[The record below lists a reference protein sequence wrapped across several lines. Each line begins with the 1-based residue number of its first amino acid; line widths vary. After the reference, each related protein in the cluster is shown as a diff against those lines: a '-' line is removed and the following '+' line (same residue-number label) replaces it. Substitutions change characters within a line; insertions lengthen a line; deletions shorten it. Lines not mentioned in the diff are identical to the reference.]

1 MKRQT
6 NNNDTPAEGHV
17 QMSLKDIS
25 NQNKVKD
32 NEVSA
37 VESEKLNWLK
47 ASYKFHTYAYR
58 DPRSAFSTSVGLPVV
73 SPTTLILGIASTLFR
88 VGLANEAKSFLQIAH
103 QCNVIVDSPEGVIF
117 FRAFHQLRRYHTQYI
132 GKDKKKGENPRIG
145 MTNINQGTREY
156 GLVDG
161 AMTVYVAVPN
171 DQIESVKT
179 ALTNLTH
186 LGTHD
191 SLCALEGE
199 VEFSSP
205 SQIIYMPSKEFA
217 TKISQNGL
225 AILEKG
231 VTIITLSCFKS
242 AIQPVSQHWWLSG
255 GDDDTELLSYTIPG
269 RFDGTTRGKI
279 YRKNESKDAD

>member
-1 MKRQT
+1 MQINRNETTAQ
-6 NNNDTPAEGHV
+6 GHV
-17 QMSLKDIS
+17 QMNLTDIS
-25 NQNKVKD
+25 YQSHIED
-32 NEVSA
+32 DMVSA
-37 VESEKLNWLK
+37 MSSENLNWLK

-73 SPTTLILGIASTLFR
+73 SPTTILLGIASTLFR
-88 VGLANEAKSFLQIAH
+88 IGLADEARSFLGVAH
-103 QCNVIVDSPEGVIF
+103 QCKVVIDAPDGVIF
-117 FRAFHQLRRYHTQYI
+117 FRAFHQLRRYET
-132 GKDKKKGENPRIG
+132 DKYDKYNPRIG
-145 MTNINQGTREY
+145 MININQGTREY

-171 DQIESVKT
+171 DQIESAKT

-217 TKISQNGL
+217 TKIRQNGL
-225 AILEKG
+225 SVLEKG
-231 VTIITLSCFKS
+231 VTIITLSGFKS

-255 GDDDTELLSYTIPG
+255 GDDTELLSYTIPG

-279 YRKNESKDAD
+279 YRKN

>member
-1 MKRQT
+1 MQIKRNET
-6 NNNDTPAEGHV
+6 TSEGHV
-17 QMSLKDIS
+17 QMNLTDVSYQSHIED
-25 NQNKVKD
+25 D
-32 NEVSA
+32 MVSA
-37 VESEKLNWLK
+37 VSSENLNWLK

-73 SPTTLILGIASTLFR
+73 SPTTILLGIASTLFR
-88 VGLANEAKSFLQIAH
+88 IGLADEAKSFLQIAH
-103 QCNVIVDSPEGVIF
+103 QCKVVVDSPEGIIF

-132 GKDKKKGENPRIG
+132 GKEKKKGENPRIG

-161 AMTVYVAVPN
+161 AMTVYVAVPD
-171 DQIESVKT
+171 DQIESAKT

-191 SLCALEGE
+191 SLCTLEGE
-199 VEFSSP
+199 IEFSSP
-205 SQIIYMPSKEFA
+205 SQIIYMPSKELS
-217 TKISQNGL
+217 TKILQNGL

-279 YRKNESKDAD
+279 YRKN

>member
-1 MKRQT
+1 MNLT
-6 NNNDTPAEGHV
+6 
-17 QMSLKDIS
+17 DIS
-25 NQNKVKD
+25 YQNHIEDDMAKTI
-32 NEVSA
+32 S
-37 VESEKLNWLK
+37 SENLNWLK

-73 SPTTLILGIASTLFR
+73 SPTTLLLGIASSLFR
-88 VGLANEAKSFLQIAH
+88 IGLADEARSFLRVAH
-103 QCNVIVDSPEGVIF
+103 QCKIVIDAPDGVIF
-117 FRAFHQLRRYHTQYI
+117 FRAFHQLRRYET
-132 GKDKKKGENPRIG
+132 DKYDKYNPRIG

-171 DQIESVKT
+171 DQLESVKI

-199 VEFSSP
+199 VEISSP

-217 TKISQNGL
+217 TKIRQNGL

-255 GDDDTELLSYTIPG
+255 GDDDTELLSYAIPG

-279 YRKNESKDAD
+279 YRKN

>member
-1 MKRQT
+1 MQ
-6 NNNDTPAEGHV
+6 NNR
-17 QMSLKDIS
+17 
-25 NQNKVKD
+25 
-32 NEVSA
+32 NETMVESHIEDYMISA
-37 VESEKLNWLK
+37 VSSENLNWLK

-73 SPTTLILGIASTLFR
+73 SPTTLLLGIASTLFR
-88 VGLANEAKSFLQIAH
+88 MGLADEARSFLMVAH
-103 QCNVIVDSPEGVIF
+103 KCKVVIDAPDGVIF
-117 FRAFHQLRRYHTQYI
+117 FRAFHQLRRYET
-132 GKDKKKGENPRIG
+132 DKYDKYNPRIG

-171 DQIESVKT
+171 DQIEPAKT

-205 SQIIYMPSKEFA
+205 LQIIYMPSKEFA
-217 TKISQNGL
+217 TKIHQDGL

-242 AIQPVSQHWWLSG
+242 AIQPVSQHWWMSG

-279 YRKNESKDAD
+279 YRKN